1 MADPLS
7 SRDLAAFLAA
17 VEAGTVQG
25 AAEAL
30 DLTQSATTKRIQALE
45 RRLGVPLLHRGRHG
59 VRPTE
64 EGMALYPEAR
74 RGLDALLLAEG
85 AVAGARAARP
95 LRIAASHTVGEAL
108 LPTWLTAFRAEL
120 PGVHPQVDVVNSP
133 AAIAALRED
142 RADVGFVEG
151 LEPLDGLES
160 KEVARDRIVLVV
172 AAGHRWAERRAVNPR
187 ELAGGR
193 WISRESGSG
202 TRAVAAAA
210 WATVGVE
217 LSPDVSLASLEGVKR
232 SLAAG
237 GFALI
242 SELALEPDLAAGR
255 LVTLPLKGPET
266 GPPLPATRPR
276 GAPRNERARRFW
288 SWLPHQG
295 TVPSRSR

>member
-17 VEAGTVQG
+17 VETGSVQG

-45 RRLGVPLLHRGRHG
+45 RRLGVSLLVRGRHG

-74 RGLDALLLAEG
+74 RGLDALALAEG
-85 AVAGARAARP
+85 AVAGRRAARP

-151 LEPLDGLES
+151 LEA
-160 KEVARDRIVLVV
+160 KVVARDRIVLVV
-172 AAGHRWAERRAVNPR
+172 AAGHRWAKRRAVNPR

-202 TRAVAAAA
+202 TRAVATAAL
-210 WATVGVE
+210 TEVGVE
-217 LSPDVSLASLEGVKR
+217 LRPDLSLSSLEGVKR

-255 LVTLPLKGPET
+255 LGALPPKSLEI
-266 GPPLPATRPR
+266 
-276 GAPRNERARRFW
+276 ERSLVAIRRA
-288 SWLPHQG
+288 
-295 TVPSRSR
+295 

>member
-1 MADPLS
+1 MSGVPDPLS
-7 SRDLAAFLAA
+7 SRDLAAFAA
-17 VEAGTVQG
+17 AIEAGSVQG
-25 AAEAL
+25 ASEAL

-45 RRLGVPLLHRGRHG
+45 RRLGVTLLARGRHG

-74 RGLDALLLAEG
+74 RGLDALGQAEQ

-95 LRIAASHTVGEAL
+95 LRIAASHTIGEVL

-120 PGVHPQVDVVNSP
+120 PGVHPQVDVVNSMG
-133 AAIAALRED
+133 AIAAVRED

-151 LEPLDGLES
+151 LEPLDGLDT
-160 KEVARDRIVLVV
+160 KVVARDRIVLVV
-172 AAGHRWAERRAVNPR
+172 AAGHRWERRRFVNPK
-187 ELAGGR
+187 ELMRGR

-202 TRAVAAAA
+202 MRAVAAAA
-210 WATVGVE
+210 LAEVGVE
-217 LSPDVSLASLEGVKR
+217 LQPDLSLASLEGVKR

-255 LVTLPLKGPET
+255 LVALPLKGLIIER
-266 GPPLPATRPR
+266 PLTAIRRTAGRPH
-276 GAPRNERARRFW
+276 EQSKRFW
-288 SWLPHQG
+288 RWLPTG
-295 TVPSRSR
+295 S

>member
-1 MADPLS
+1 MLECLAVSDPLS
-7 SRDLAAFLAA
+7 SRDLAAFAA
-17 VEAGTVQG
+17 AIEAGSVQG
-25 AAEAL
+25 ASEAL

-45 RRLGVPLLHRGRHG
+45 RRLGVTLLIRGRHG

-74 RGLDALLLAEG
+74 RALDALAQAEQ

-95 LRIAASHTVGEAL
+95 LRIAASHTIGEAL

-120 PGVHPQVDVVNSP
+120 PGLHPQVDVVNSVG
-133 AAIAALRED
+133 AIAAVRED

-151 LEPLDGLES
+151 LEPLDGLDT
-160 KEVARDRIVLVV
+160 KVVARDRIVLVV
-172 AAGHRWAERRAVNPR
+172 AAGHRWAHRRQVNPR
-187 ELAGGR
+187 ELMKGR

-202 TRAVAAAA
+202 MRAVAAAA
-210 WATVGVE
+210 LAEVGVE
-217 LSPDVSLASLEGVKR
+217 LEPDLSLASLEGVKR

-255 LVTLPLKGPET
+255 LVALPLKDLAIERSLIAIRRAG
-266 GPPLPATRPR
+266 GRPHEQ
-276 GAPRNERARRFW
+276 AKRFW
-288 SWLPHQG
+288 AWLP
-295 TVPSRSR
+295 TVG

>member
-1 MADPLS
+1 MPDPLP
-7 SRDLAAFLAA
+7 SRELAAFLAA
-17 VEAGTVQG
+17 VEAGSVQG

-30 DLTQSATTKRIQALE
+30 DLTQSAATKRIQALE
-45 RRLGVPLLHRGRHG
+45 RRLGALLLVRGRHG

-74 RGLDALLLAEG
+74 RALDALALAEQ
-85 AVAGARAARP
+85 AVAGRRAARP

-108 LPTWLTAFRAEL
+108 LPSWLTAFRAEL

-133 AAIAALRED
+133 AAIAAVRED

-151 LEPLDGLES
+151 LEPLEDFET
-160 KEVARDRIVLVV
+160 KVVARDEIVLVV
-172 AAGHRWAERRAVNPR
+172 AAGHRWAHRRKVNPR

-202 TRAVAAAA
+202 MRAVAAAA
-210 WATVGVE
+210 LAEIGVE
-217 LSPDVSLASLEGVKR
+217 LEPDLSVASVEGMKR

-242 SELALEPDLAAGR
+242 SDLALEPDLSAGR
-255 LVTLPLKGPET
+255 LVALPLKDLRIER
-266 GPPLPATRPR
+266 PLTAIRRAGVRPHDQ
-276 GAPRNERARRFW
+276 ARRFW
-288 SWLPHQG
+288 DWLPTPG
-295 TVPSRSR
+295 

>member
-1 MADPLS
+1 MPDPLS
-7 SRDLAAFLAA
+7 SRELAAFAAA
-17 VEAGTVQG
+17 VETGSVQG

-45 RRLGVPLLHRGRHG
+45 RRLGAVLLVRGRHG

-74 RGLDALLLAEG
+74 RGLDALALAEQ
-85 AVAGARAARP
+85 AVAGRRATRP
-95 LRIAASHTVGEAL
+95 LRIAASHTLGEAL
-108 LPTWLTAFRAEL
+108 LPTWLTTFRAEL

-133 AAIAALRED
+133 AAIAAIRED

-151 LEPLDGLES
+151 LDPLDGLDTQV
-160 KEVARDRIVLVV
+160 VARDQIVLVV
-172 AAGHRWAERRAVNPR
+172 AAGHRWANRRAVNPR

-202 TRAVAAAA
+202 TRAVATAALA
-210 WATVGVE
+210 KVGVE
-217 LSPDVSLASLEGVKR
+217 LRPDLSLASLEGVKR

-255 LVTLPLKGPET
+255 LITVPLKD
-266 GPPLPATRPR
+266 LRI
-276 GAPRNERARRFW
+276 ERSLTAIRRAGGHPHEQARRFW
-288 SWLPHQG
+288 SWLP
-295 TVPSRSR
+295 SAD

>member
-1 MADPLS
+1 MPDPLS
-7 SRDLAAFLAA
+7 SREIAAFLAA
-17 VEAGTVQG
+17 VESGSVQG
-25 AAEAL
+25 ASEAL

-45 RRLGVPLLHRGRHG
+45 RRLGVSLLVRGRHG

-74 RGLDALLLAEG
+74 RGLDALALAEQ
-85 AVAGARAARP
+85 AIAGHRAARP

-120 PGVHPQVDVVNSP
+120 PGVHPQVDVTNSQ
-133 AAIAALRED
+133 AVIAAVHEE

-151 LEPLDGLES
+151 LDPLDGLEA
-160 KEVARDRIVLVV
+160 KVVARDRIVLVV
-172 AAGHRWAERRAVNPR
+172 AAGHRWANRRAVNPR

-202 TRAVAAAA
+202 TRAVATAALA
-210 WATVGVE
+210 EVEVE
-217 LSPDVSLASLEGVKR
+217 LEPDLSLASLEGVKR

-242 SELALEPDLAAGR
+242 SELALEPDRGAGR
-255 LVTLPLKGPET
+255 LVTVPMKGLEIERSLVAIRRVAGHPLEQ
-266 GPPLPATRPR
+266 
-276 GAPRNERARRFW
+276 ARRFW
-288 SWLPHQG
+288 AWLP
-295 TVPSRSR
+295 TA

>member
-1 MADPLS
+1 MPDPLS
-7 SRDLAAFLAA
+7 SRELAAFAAA
-17 VEAGTVQG
+17 VETGSVQG
-25 AAEAL
+25 ASEAL

-45 RRLGVPLLHRGRHG
+45 RRLGVSLLVRGRHG

-74 RGLDALLLAEG
+74 RGLDALALAEQ
-85 AVAGARAARP
+85 AVAGRRAARP

-133 AAIAALRED
+133 GAIAAVRED

-151 LEPLDGLES
+151 LDPLDGLDT
-160 KEVARDRIVLVV
+160 KVVARDQIVLVV
-172 AAGHRWAERRAVNPR
+172 AAGHRWANRRAVNPR

-210 WATVGVE
+210 LAKVGVE
-217 LSPDVSLASLEGVKR
+217 LHPDLSLASLEGVKR

-255 LVTLPLKGPET
+255 LVTVPLKDLRIER
-266 GPPLPATRPR
+266 PLIAVRRAGGHPH
-276 GAPRNERARRFW
+276 EQARRFW
-288 SWLPHQG
+288 TWLPS
-295 TVPSRSR
+295 VD